1 MKDVHR
7 QNLLQ
12 ALEIYSHRFPSES
25 AEVTRFIQFV
35 ENYSNCFDRT
45 LQIGHVTGS
54 AWVINETN
62 SHALFTHHRKLGR
75 WLQLGG
81 HADGEANVQNVALR
95 EAREESGL
103 TQLHLLDEAI
113 FDIDIH
119 LIPARKDEPD
129 HYHYDVRYLIQAQG
143 GEPLQMSDESNELAW
158 FNLAEIK
165 AHMVDESILRMARKW
180 HQNTF
185 ISI

>member
-1 MKDVHR
+1 MHR
-7 QNLLQ
+7 QNLLK
-12 ALEIYSHRFPSES
+12 ALKLYSHRFPSET
-25 AEVTRFIQFV
+25 AETTRFILFV
-35 ENYSNCFDRT
+35 ENYPDCFERS

-54 AWVINETN
+54 AWIVNQAN

-103 TQLHLLDEAI
+103 IELCLLEEAI

-119 LIPARKDEPD
+119 LIPARKREPE
-129 HYHYDVRYLIQAQG
+129 HYHYDVRYLIQATGTEQ
-143 GEPLQMSDESNELAW
+143 LQVSDESNELAW
-158 FNLAEIK
+158 FDLAEIK
-165 AHMVDESILRMARKW
+165 ARMADESILRMARKW
-180 HQNTF
+180 HQNMH
-185 ISI
+185 